1 MSIVFDNDRKYKPW
15 KVIKAGVIDTTHR
28 HYGQAED
35 EIKRDGGDEIRY
47 INNRGFW
54 VTVWKPK
61 LAEAPSTEATPD
73 AAYL

>member
-1 MSIVFDNDRKYKPW
+1 MSIVVFDNDKKYKPW

-28 HYGQAED
+28 HYGLAED
-35 EIKRDGGDEIRY
+35 EIKANGGDEIRY

-61 LAEAPSTEATPD
+61 PTVVIVDDP
-73 AAYL
+73 AYL